1 MAENNGN
8 NGKQKLKSMEMLPAA
23 PASLS
28 FKFAYKGYEPTLTLS
43 DFNGIHLL
51 VKMDKAIVK
60 LEQMG
65 AVAPGAA
72 ETGISFD
79 AEQMVA
85 NVADGNVYWKI
96 RGSHYKKFGVT
107 IWPEVLEEAG
117 FVAEEMPTTKIYDMT
132 GWVAHC
138 ELNEEGKPKKVVKL
152 INNNV

>member
-1 MAENNGN
+1 MAENNGP
-8 NGKQKLKSMEMLPAA
+8 NGKQKPELPEA

-28 FKFAYKGYEPTLTLS
+28 FKFVYKGYEPMLTLR

-51 VKMDKAIVK
+51 AKLDKAIIE
-60 LEQMG
+60 LERMG

-72 ETGISFD
+72 VASISFN
-79 AEQMVA
+79 AEQMVS

-117 FVAEEMPTTKIYDMT
+117 FVAEEMPATKIYDMT